1 MRDKVHTLNQLLDD
15 IQFRYINT
23 KYFYMIEVVNIKT
36 EERRYI
42 SSGEFLFIYNSVL
55 SYTKYIIGNTV
66 KL

>member
-15 IQFRYINT
+15 IQFSYINT

>member
-23 KYFYMIEVVNIKT
+23 KYFYMIEVINIKT

-42 SSGEFLFIYNSVL
+42 SSEEFLFIYNSVL

>member
-42 SSGEFLFIYNSVL
+42 SSGEFLFIYNSIL
-55 SYTKYIIGNTV
+55 SYSKYIIGNSV

>member
-1 MRDKVHTLNQLLDD
+1 MRDKVHILNQLLDD

-23 KYFYMIEVVNIKT
+23 KYFYMIEVINIKT

-55 SYTKYIIGNTV
+55 SYAKYIIGNTV

>member
-1 MRDKVHTLNQLLDD
+1 MRDKVHILNQLLDD

-42 SSGEFLFIYNSVL
+42 SSGEFLFIYNSIL
-55 SYTKYIIGNTV
+55 SYGKYIIGNTV